1 MVFVKATKDSEY
13 GVMPSAELLAA
24 MGSYNKKLSKAGI
37 TVGMRR
43 PASNISRKA
52 RALFCG

>member
-1 MVFVKATKDSEY
+1 MAFVNATKDNEY

-24 MGSYNKKLSKAGI
+24 MGSYKKFSKAGI